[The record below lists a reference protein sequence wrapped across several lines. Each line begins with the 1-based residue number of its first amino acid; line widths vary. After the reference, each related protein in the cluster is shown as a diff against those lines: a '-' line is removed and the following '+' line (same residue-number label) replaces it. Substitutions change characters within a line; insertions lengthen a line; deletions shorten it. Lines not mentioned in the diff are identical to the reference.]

1 MSDIIEKL
9 EAVHKRVL
17 AGEIIPK
24 GEAQRLKRQIEQ
36 SEGYW
41 EANHPYHNDLGQ
53 ANFRLTGHVLGLDEI
68 EADQARDNYGYGHD
82 TEAESKEIDAL
93 RVKLTDADSKAPSLV
108 TDDERES
115 VAAMRAKFNTSYFKM
130 RFTHHKI
137 MAITQKALYW
147 STDRS

>member
-1 MSDIIEKL
+1 
-9 EAVHKRVL
+9 
-17 AGEIIPK
+17 
-24 GEAQRLKRQIEQ
+24 LKPIK
-36 SEGYW
+36 
-41 EANHPYHNDLGQ
+41 
-53 ANFRLTGHVLGLDEI
+53 
-68 EADQARDNYGYGHD
+68 RDNYGYGHD

-93 RVKLTDADSKAPSLV
+93 RVKLTDAESKAPSLV